1 MAPPAKDRG
10 KSRDTSCG
18 PSETRDPQL
27 QGSTQHPPPFESDPL
42 DQGTLES
49 LDQHANLLALQ
60 RAQVKS
66 QIEAKAAQKQIEKLE
81 AMVAQLLQNNP
92 ATPRASLEPPARPE
106 PQHTG
111 QYKPKR
117 KDPPRFS
124 GQKDGAV
131 EYRAW
136 KEQVTDKIRIDSSQ
150 FDSDWEIQSYIFGC
164 TEGEAQ
170 QHLYP
175 RYTSDA
181 ENDNPYLDYT
191 EMLTTL
197 DDIYRNRYHKEDSRA
212 EYRELRMK
220 EKESFQDFKTR
231 FLQSANGGRIPE
243 ADRFDDL
250 YERLTAPLQSRL
262 LAIKYDLDGDF
273 QKLCDRTGR
282 IDTDLRRFNS
292 RIMKDR
298 EARAATQQPPARPA
312 PGRPPLPKPLNQ
324 VGSAPLP
331 APGWLPRPRTTNPPP
346 ATSPAQPRQETRCFN
361 CGGIGH
367 LRADCK
373 LPNRA
378 AEVKDI
384 ETDKT
389 GDLGAYESAIYGDED
404 DDSDLGKG
412 EA

>member
-1 MAPPAKDRG
+1 MAPPAKDKG
-10 KSRDTSCG
+10 KTRDPSCG
-18 PSETRDPQL
+18 PPEARDPQP
-27 QGSTQHPPPFESDPL
+27 QGSSQRPAPYESDPL
-42 DQGTLES
+42 DQGTVES

-66 QIEAKAAQKQIEKLE
+66 QIETKAAQKQIEKLE
-81 AMVAQLLQNNP
+81 AVVAQLLQNNP
-92 ATPRASLEPPARPE
+92 ATPRASQE
-106 PQHTG
+106 PQAGPGSQYTG
-111 QYKPKR
+111 RYKPKR

-124 GQKDGAV
+124 GQKDGTV

-136 KEQVTDKIRIDSSQ
+136 KEQVTDKIRIDSPQ
-150 FDSDWEIQSYIFGC
+150 FDSDWEIQSFIFDC

-181 ENDNPYLDYT
+181 ENDNPYIDYT

-212 EYRELRMK
+212 AYRELCMK
-220 EKESFQDFKTR
+220 DKEPFQDFKTR
-231 FLQSANGGRIPE
+231 FLQLANGGRIPE
-243 ADRFDDL
+243 ADRFDDM
-250 YERLTAPLQSRL
+250 YEKLTAPLQSRL

-273 QKLCDRTGR
+273 QRLCDRTGR
-282 IDTDLRRFNS
+282 IDADLRRFNS
-292 RIMKDR
+292 RLLKDR
-298 EARAATQQPPARPA
+298 EARAAIQPPPARPT

-324 VGSAPLP
+324 VGGVPPP
-331 APGWLPRPRTTNPPP
+331 APGWLPRPKPTNPQP
-346 ATSPAQPRQETRCFN
+346 ATSPPQARQETRCFN

-378 AEVKDI
+378 ADVKDI
-384 ETDKT
+384 ETDET
-389 GDLGAYESAIYGDED
+389 GDLGTYETAIYGDD
-404 DDSDLGKG
+404 VDNSDPGKG

>member
-1 MAPPAKDRG
+1 MAPPAKDKG
-10 KSRDTSCG
+10 KARATSRE
-18 PSETRDPQL
+18 PSETRDSQS
-27 QGSTQHPPPFESDPL
+27 QGSVQRRATVENEPS
-42 DQGTLES
+42 DQGTPED
-49 LDQHANLLALQ
+49 LDQQANLLALQ

-81 AMVAQLLQNNP
+81 AMVAQLLQNQ
-92 ATPRASLEPPARPE
+92 ATPRASLEPPVGSDS
-106 PQHTG
+106 QHTG

-124 GQKDGAV
+124 GQKDGSV

-150 FDSDWEIQSYIFGC
+150 FASDWEIQSYIFGC

-175 RYTSDA
+175 RYTSDE
-181 ENDNPYLDYT
+181 ENDNPYLDYA
-191 EMLTTL
+191 EMLVTL

-212 EYRELRMK
+212 AYRELRMK
-220 EKESFQDFKTR
+220 DKEAFQDFKTR
-231 FLQSANGGRIPE
+231 FLQLANGGRIPE

-250 YERLTAPLQSRL
+250 YEKLTAPLQSRL

-273 QKLCDRTGR
+273 QKLCDRAGR
-282 IDTDLRRFNS
+282 IDADLRRFNS
-292 RIMKDR
+292 RITKDR
-298 EARAATQQPPARPA
+298 EARAIMQPPPARPA
-312 PGRPPLPKPLNQ
+312 PGRPPLPKPLTQ
-324 VGSAPLP
+324 VGSVPPP
-331 APGWLPRPRTTNPPP
+331 ALGWLPRPKSTTPQLV
-346 ATSPAQPRQETRCFN
+346 TSPSQPRQETRCFN

-367 LRADCK
+367 VRADCK

-384 ETDKT
+384 ETDET
-389 GDLGAYESAIYGDED
+389 GDLGAYESAIYGDE
-404 DDSDLGKG
+404 SDNLEQGKG
-412 EA
+412 DA

>member
-1 MAPPAKDRG
+1 MAPLAKDKG
-10 KSRDTSCG
+10 KARDTSCG
-18 PSETRDPQL
+18 PSETRDSQP
-27 QGSTQHPPPFESDPL
+27 QGSTQHPAPVESEPL
-42 DQGTLES
+42 DQGTLEN

-60 RAQVKS
+60 HAQVKS
-66 QIEAKAAQKQIEKLE
+66 QIEAKAAQKQIDKLE
-81 AMVAQLLQNNP
+81 AMVAQLLQNQ
-92 ATPRASLEPPARPE
+92 ATPRASLEPPVRSE
-106 PQHTG
+106 SQHTG

-124 GQKDGAV
+124 GQKDGPV

-150 FDSDWEIQSYIFGC
+150 FASDWEIQSYIFGC

-175 RYTSDA
+175 RYTSDE

-191 EMLTTL
+191 EMLVTL

-212 EYRELRMK
+212 TYRELRMK
-220 EKESFQDFKTR
+220 DKEAFQDFKTR
-231 FLQSANGGRIPE
+231 FLQLANGGRIPE

-250 YERLTAPLQSRL
+250 YEKLTAPLQSRI

-273 QKLCDRTGR
+273 QKLCDRVGR
-282 IDTDLRRFNS
+282 IDADLRRFNS
-292 RIMKDR
+292 RITKDR
-298 EARAATQQPPARPA
+298 EARATMQPLPARLA
-312 PGRPPLPKPLNQ
+312 LGRPPLPKPLNQ
-324 VGSAPLP
+324 VGTVPPP
-331 APGWLPRPRTTNPPP
+331 APGWLPRPKPTTPQPV
-346 ATSPAQPRQETRCFN
+346 TSPPQQRQETRCFN

-367 LRADCK
+367 MRADCK

-384 ETDKT
+384 ETDET
-389 GDLGAYESAIYGDED
+389 GDLGAYEGAIYGDE
-404 DDSDLGKG
+404 SDNPEQGKG
-412 EA
+412 DA